1 MSMDNHALSISTGNF
16 LPTLNKA
23 GKVTAT
29 SEKRSILLNG
39 LDQSGIV
46 SLALHGKGAMA
57 KQAAMALGGD
67 SLESLLCS
75 ESALTGAQIA
85 TLRAHLVGAWGE
97 ASFNRASMK
106 GLSGMVAFMETVRLV
121 LVHRV
126 AVAETV
132 KAQDNAMKR
141 LELCDAQVVQ
151 VQALIALRDAAI
163 AAASNVVAVPDAT
176 ADTATADTAT
186 ADTATA

>member
-1 MSMDNHALSISTGNF
+1 MSMDNHALTISTGNF

-29 SEKRSILLNG
+29 AEKRAVLLNG

-57 KQAAMALGGD
+57 KQAAMTLGGD
-67 SLESLLCS
+67 SLESLLNSS
-75 ESALTGAQIA
+75 EALTGAQIA

-106 GLSGMVAFMETVRLV
+106 GLSGMVSFLETVRLV

-132 KAQDNAMKR
+132 KAQDNAMTR
-141 LELCDAQVVQ
+141 LTLCDAQIVQ
-151 VQALIALRDAAI
+151 VQNLIALRDAAI
-163 AAASNVVAVPDAT
+163 AAAAASNVVAVPDAVT
-176 ADTATADTAT
+176 DTAEA
-186 ADTATA
+186 